1 MRQCEIYLHGI
12 RCGILTESD
21 SREYSFVYDRAYLIG
36 GNAGPV
42 SLTLPLQS
50 EPYIS
55 PYLFPAFANMLSE
68 GENRQVQSQLLR
80 IDPEDDFGI
89 LLATCHTDTI
99 GAVTVKPI
107 VL

>member
-12 RCGILTESD
+12 KCGILTENED
-21 SREYSFVYDRAYLIG
+21 RSFSFIYDKAYLIG
-36 GNAGPV
+36 EGAEPV

-50 EPYIS
+50 EPHTS
-55 PYLFPAFANMLSE
+55 PYLFPAFANILSE

-89 LLATCHTDTI
+89 LLATCQNDTI
-99 GAVTVKPI
+99 GAITAKSI
-107 VL
+107 N

>member
-12 RCGILTESD
+12 RCGVLTEHD
-21 SREYSFVYDRAYLIG
+21 NREFSFVYDKAYLL
-36 GNAGPV
+36 AEDAQPV

-50 EPYIS
+50 EPYLS

-80 IDPEDDFGI
+80 IDPNDDFGI
-89 LLATCHTDTI
+89 MLATCQNDTI
-99 GAVTVKPI
+99 GAVTVKP
-107 VL
+107 LEP